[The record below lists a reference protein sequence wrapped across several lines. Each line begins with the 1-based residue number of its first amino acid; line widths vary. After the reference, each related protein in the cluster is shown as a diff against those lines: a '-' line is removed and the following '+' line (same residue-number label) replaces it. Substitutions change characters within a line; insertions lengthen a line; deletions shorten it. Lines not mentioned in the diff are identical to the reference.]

1 MNECNATATEQLIK
15 NLILAAIEEE
25 RKIFCG
31 SDDKLL
37 TDRQIIRYTVFDSG
51 YWALMDITCKSA
63 RSFLDHFNKEI
74 IISDS
79 NIHLKGCPC
88 VTLRFDSPLAAVR
101 SCAPCRL
108 NRCTLYCLVLVYLFS
123 TSTQPVQGGNEAST
137 GLDKVPTCKI
147 LFAGVVLYTY
157 FK

>member
-51 YWALMDITCKSA
+51 Y
-63 RSFLDHFNKEI
+63 
-74 IISDS
+74 
-79 NIHLKGCPC
+79 
-88 VTLRFDSPLAAVR
+88 
-101 SCAPCRL
+101 
-108 NRCTLYCLVLVYLFS
+108 
-123 TSTQPVQGGNEAST
+123 
-137 GLDKVPTCKI
+137 
-147 LFAGVVLYTY
+147 
-157 FK
+157 